1 MSGSIRTA
9 YCTTFR
15 SQWFEAHLMTAGV
28 HRHPCIITIN
38 RENGTFIIHET
49 DDPETDKGSGTL
61 TFDSASG
68 EYTMTYTAGGP
79 ETQDDPVSTFR
90 YDNSLVFT
98 SALKLGRSAM
108 NVTDEDGRFIPYT
121 AKPVNT
127 AQDESSS
134 NESSDVS
141 AEDES
146 KPPVTGAANTTAVL
160 LITVAT
166 VLFVVSRKKES

>member
-15 SQWFEAHLMTAGV
+15 SRWFEAHLMTAGV
-28 HRHPCIITIN
+28 HRHPCIITVN

-49 DDPETDKGSGTL
+49 DD
-61 TFDSASG
+61 
-68 EYTMTYTAGGP
+68 
-79 ETQDDPVSTFR
+79 
-90 YDNSLVFT
+90 
-98 SALKLGRSAM
+98 
-108 NVTDEDGRFIPYT
+108 DGRFIPYT

-127 AQDESSS
+127 AQDESLS

-141 AEDES
+141 TEDES